1 MHPQLESFQSVCTEI
16 VARDSGPSETV
27 RALAPE
33 MNELLRAAP
42 EFLEPC
48 HRRGRPDQY
57 ARNLVFGGDNDSP
70 SLFTLVWAP
79 GQWTPIHDHG
89 TWGVVGV
96 VEGVLEEQSYVR
108 VDDAAESDGDEGI
121 ELLPGGLVL
130 LPPGAVAT
138 FVPNPDHIH
147 VTGVAASRKPTLSI
161 HLYGRYL
168 NAFHVYDKL
177 EGTRKLVEVDHAEL
191 AQVSA
196 PLGAERLKTGQR
208 ARVHA

>member
-1 MHPQLESFQSVCTEI
+1 MHSHLESFQSACADI
-16 VARDSGPSETV
+16 VAELSEPSDIV
-27 RALAPE
+27 RALMPQ
-33 MNELLRAAP
+33 MGKLLRVAP

-48 HRRGRPDQY
+48 HRRCRPDQY
-57 ARNLVFGGDNDSP
+57 ARNLIFAGDDDML

-96 VEGVLEEQSYVR
+96 VEGVLEEQSFVR
-108 VDDAAESDGDEGI
+108 VDAAADTHADEGI

-147 VTGVAASRKPTLSI
+147 VTGVPANRGPALSL
-161 HLYGRYL
+161 HLYGRFL
-168 NAFHVYDKL
+168 NTFHVYDRAA
-177 EGTRKLVEVDHAEL
+177 GTRHLVKAEHTAL
-191 AQVSA
+191 EDSA
-196 PLGAERLKTGQR
+196 PR
-208 ARVHA
+208 RVA